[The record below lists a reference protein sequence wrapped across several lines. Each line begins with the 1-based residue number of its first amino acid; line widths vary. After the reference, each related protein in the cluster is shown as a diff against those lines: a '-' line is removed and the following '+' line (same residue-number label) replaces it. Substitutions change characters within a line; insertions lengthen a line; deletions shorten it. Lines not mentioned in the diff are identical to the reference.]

1 VLIPLLFSMAK
12 GNNIFANLSSESYR
26 RMIKFIEQAI
36 LATDLALFFVLVS
49 TKFNQGLTI
58 KEKRQNKQRQQYI
71 SIMEAN

>member
-1 VLIPLLFSMAK
+1 MAK